1 MAYIKEIEYF
11 NCFILKGSTQYGGY
25 DNYHVEESRI
35 KGGYNEP
42 FVDYGVRAHI
52 TDENYGRQI
61 RSNAMTYSGIFNN
74 RTGVNNTNEFSI
86 GENITKAVDIQ
97 DGGIYKLFAE
107 DTNLNIFQE
116 EKVSRALI
124 DKDAIYTAEG
134 NAITASSANVI
145 GQIVSYGGNYGI
157 GKNPESFA
165 YYAGRKYFVDKP
177 KGAVLRLS
185 RDGITEISN
194 YGMNSFF
201 RDIIP
206 SADKVIGMWDMH
218 NKNYVLSIQGTNVE
232 NTTIAFDE
240 GVTGWVSRYS
250 FIPQLGGSLDAKFY
264 TFSPYIYD
272 EDNQVVISNPCEL
285 YEHYTIDDYNNFYN
299 QQHDSEVTLIFNQ
312 NVSVNKSFVTI
323 NYEGTPG
330 WRIEA
335 IQTDSDVALPI
346 GVYSINNEDLII
358 SGFQK
363 MDNKYFSNIFN
374 NSPEKAGEVVFQDDI
389 SGIKGFY
396 TKLTVKTSD
405 NNYNELFA
413 VSTNYNINTY

>member
-1 MAYIKEIEYF
+1 MAYIKEIDYF
-11 NCFILKGSTQYGGY
+11 NCFILKGSTQHGGY
-25 DNYHVEESRI
+25 DDYHVEESRI

-52 TDENYGRQI
+52 TDETYAREI
-61 RSNAMTYSGIFNN
+61 RPNAMIYSGIFNN
-74 RTGVNNTNEFSI
+74 RTGVNNTNDFSI

-97 DGGIYKLFAE
+97 NGSIQKLYAE

-134 NAITASSANVI
+134 NAITASGNVVI
-145 GQIVSYGGNYGI
+145 GQIVPYGTNYGI

-165 YYAGRKYFVDKP
+165 VFAGRKYFVDKP

-194 YGMNSFF
+194 YGMSSYF
-201 RDIIP
+201 RDLIT
-206 SADKVIGMWDMH
+206 SADNVVGMWDMY
-218 NKNYVLSIQGTNVE
+218 NKDYILSIQGVNITDE
-232 NTTIAFDE
+232 TIAFDE
-240 GVTGWVSRYS
+240 TVSGWTSRFS

-264 TFSPYIYD
+264 TFAPSCD
-272 EDNQVVISNPCEL
+272 L
-285 YEHYTIDDYNNFYN
+285 YKHYSDAGYNNFYGTSYE
-299 QQHDSEVTLIFNQ
+299 SEVTLIFNQ
-312 NVSVNKSFVTI
+312 NPSVNKSFATI
-323 NYEGTPG
+323 NYEGTPN
-330 WRIEA
+330 WTIEN
-335 IQTDSDVALPI
+335 IETDSDTANNI
-346 GVYSINNEDLII
+346 SAYSINNQDLII

-374 NSPEKAGEVVFQDDI
+374 NTTANSTEVVFQDDI

-396 TKLTVKTSD
+396 TKLTAKTSD

>member
-11 NCFILKGSTQYGGY
+11 NCFILKGSTQHGGY
-25 DNYHVEESRI
+25 DNYHIEESRI

-52 TDENYGRQI
+52 TDDTYGREI
-61 RSNAMTYSGIFNN
+61 RPNAMIYSGIFNN
-74 RTGVNNTNEFSI
+74 KTGVNNTNDFSI

-97 DGGIYKLFAE
+97 DGSIQKLYAE
-107 DTNLNIFQE
+107 DSNLNIFQE

-134 NAITASSANVI
+134 NALTTSGDVVI
-145 GQIVSYGGNYGI
+145 GQIVPYGTNYGI

-165 YYAGRKYFVDKP
+165 VFAGRKYFVDKP

-194 YGMNSFF
+194 YGMSSYF
-201 RDIIP
+201 RDLITN
-206 SADKVIGMWDMH
+206 ADKIVGMWDMY
-218 NKNYVLSIQGTNVE
+218 NKDYILSIQGVNITD
-232 NTTIAFDE
+232 TTIAFDE
-240 GVTGWVSRYS
+240 TVTGWTSRFSY
-250 FIPQLGGSLDAKFY
+250 IPQIGGSLDAKFY
-264 TFSPYIYD
+264 TFGPSCDLYAHY
-272 EDNQVVISNPCEL
+272 SN
-285 YEHYTIDDYNNFYN
+285 TGYNNFYDT
-299 QQHDSEVTLIFNQ
+299 QYDSEVTLIFNE
-312 NVSVNKSFVTI
+312 NPSVNKSFATI
-323 NYEGTPG
+323 NYEGTPN
-330 WRIEA
+330 WRVEA
-335 IQTDSDVALPI
+335 IATDSDFALPI
-346 GVYSINNEDLII
+346 GVYSTSNEDLII

-374 NSPEKAGEVVFQDDI
+374 NSPANTNEVVFQDDI